1 MEEQRQTVRLDMN
14 VGVRLRVDAQETVQ
28 KALSSRALNAEGIQL
43 LLPGRV
49 HPKEQVELEMDI
61 PGQPSPLKAK
71 GTVAWVEHLGD
82 VYEGFY
88 AVGIRFLELADSA
101 RQAIKK
107 LIEEELSKLKP
118 LPAPQQSS

>member
-1 MEEQRQTVRLDMN
+1 MEEQRQTVRLDVN
-14 VGVRLRVDAQETVQ
+14 VGVSCRIDAQETVQ
-28 KALSSRALNAEGIQL
+28 KALSTRALNTEGIQL

-49 HPKEQVELEMDI
+49 PLKEQVELEIHI
-61 PGQPSPLKAK
+61 PSQQTPLKAS
-71 GTVAWVEHLGD
+71 GQVAWVERLGD

-101 RQAIKK
+101 RQAIEK

-118 LPAPQQSS
+118 LPSETS

>member
-1 MEEQRQTVRLDMN
+1 MEERRQTVRLDIN

-49 HPKEQVELEMDI
+49 PPKEQVELELYI
-61 PGQPSPLKAK
+61 PGQQSPLKAS
-71 GTVAWVEHLGD
+71 GQVAWVEHLGD

-88 AVGIRFLELADSA
+88 SVGICFLELADSA
-101 RQAIKK
+101 RQAIEK
-107 LIEEELSKLKP
+107 LIEEELNKLKP
-118 LPAPQQSS
+118 LSSEG